1 MSLVL
6 VENEYYDGPRVGI
19 TLINRAAYRFVAD
32 FEPDKG
38 YLETFT
44 LYPISESEVELELE
58 QWRIFVDWNNKYEA
72 GTVSTETHPGHG
84 GISSRWDEI
93 ELLLEES
100 RKNKSVPSSR
110 ATAEFIGNGQEKRYE
125 YNGPSYSVTWALL

>member
-19 TLINRAAYRFVAD
+19 TLLNEAPFRFVAD
-32 FEPDKG
+32 FKQEEG

-44 LYPISESEVELELE
+44 LYPISESEVELEVE
-58 QWRIFVDWNNKYEA
+58 QWRIFVDWNNEYEA
-72 GTVSTETHPGHG
+72 GKASVETHPGQG

-93 ELLLEES
+93 ELLLEQS
-100 RKNKSVPSSR
+100 RKIGNTPYLK
-110 ATAEFIGNGQEKRYE
+110 ATAEFINNGKGNRYG
-125 YNGPSYSVTWALL
+125 YDGPCYSAEWSFF